1 MNKRH
6 VWWFVL
12 VLACGG
18 GGGAEE
24 ETAMASDDATGGD
37 EVEAVDDA
45 SGPVIAAV
53 QLLDEDDRGIVIDA
67 DGQLTVDG
75 DPVGR
80 WLADGTF
87 EDLRERVRV
96 RIDSDRI
103 VSADGEELAHFDGD
117 AVESEGT
124 KLEFDAE
131 GVLRLTERET
141 MRLVPADS
149 GARRIAL
156 ASLLLARW
164 LSAMHAL

>member
-1 MNKRH
+1 MKKRH

-24 ETAMASDDATGGD
+24 TAMASDGATGGD

-53 QLLDEDDRGIVIDA
+53 QLLDEDGRGIVIDA
-67 DGQLTVDG
+67 DGHLVVDG
-75 DPVGR
+75 HPIGR

-87 EDLRERVRV
+87 EDIRERVRV

-103 VSADGEELAHFDGD
+103 VSADGEELARFDGN

-124 KLEFDAE
+124 RFEFDAD
-131 GVLRLTERET
+131 GVLRLDERET
-141 MRLVPADS
+141 LTLVPADS